1 MVSAIRESSVYRDK
15 LRNPAPQKYR
25 ARGRIDALSAGVI
38 ASGGAPRLD
47 VGGVMSLDVVKVLY
61 R

>member
-1 MVSAIRESSVYRDK
+1 MASAIRESCVYRDK
-15 LRNPAPQKYR
+15 LRNPALQKYR

-38 ASGGAPRLD
+38 AVGVADRL
-47 VGGVMSLDVVKVLY
+47 